1 MIQVRCLVQFW
12 YHDKSKLVKEEEGK
26 FFFFFLI
33 QFCKIGI
40 LCEVTLRRYS
50 TSSSELQ
57 EKMGSPLSKREE
69 ARRGS
74 IKVF

>member
-1 MIQVRCLVQFW
+1 MIIQVRCLAQFW
-12 YHDKSKLVKEEEGK
+12 YHDKSKLVKEEGK
-26 FFFFFLI
+26 FFFFYLI

-50 TSSSELQ
+50 TSSPEPQ